1 MKNIRHAICVS
12 TLPEAHCPLGK
23 MIDNASTMKPV
34 YIEEADKQH
43 KRGARCAFKQL
54 FAQRVGHD
62 DFFIELKEI
71 FQLVAA

>member
-1 MKNIRHAICVS
+1 
-12 TLPEAHCPLGK
+12 

-34 YIEEADKQH
+34 YIEAEDKQH
-43 KRGARCAFKQL
+43 KPGARRAFKQL

-62 DFFIELKEI
+62 DFCVDLKEI